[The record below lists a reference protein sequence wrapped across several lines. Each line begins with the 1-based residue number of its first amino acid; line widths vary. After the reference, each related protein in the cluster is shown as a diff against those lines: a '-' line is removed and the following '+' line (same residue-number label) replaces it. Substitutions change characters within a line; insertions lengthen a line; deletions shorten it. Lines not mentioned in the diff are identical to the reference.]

1 MDVSII
7 VPLFRGEKFLP
18 QILVYI
24 IQNYE
29 YVNRYSKCDM
39 ELILVNDSPEWKI
52 DAATVKTR
60 EIPVYVIENSVN
72 HGIHYS
78 RISGLQRATGKYILF
93 LDQDDTIEENYIFS
107 QLSKI
112 GEADAIVCNGLYRGD
127 RLIMAN
133 EEAKRKVQDNE
144 YYFSSMRIII
154 SPGQVLLSRE
164 SIPAEWGCYILKSN
178 YCDDAFL
185 WLLMKD
191 RNAEFAINDK
201 ILYHHNETGE
211 NTSFCWKNNAMA
223 LQELYRMCEENH
235 LLQKKHL
242 DRLKETIDRRVEKHL
257 LYAEMEEL
265 FRSAEAKKD
274 VLNDYF
280 VAKQCR
286 RVAVYG
292 YGVFGKKLVDLLK
305 ITCVEIPY
313 VIDQNA
319 ETINVENL
327 TIRTLQEELEAVDL
341 IIVTTVWI
349 YDSIRKELRKKV
361 PCEIISMK
369 QFLENI

>member
-164 SIPAEWGCYILKSN
+164 SIPAEWYS
-178 YCDDAFL
+178 YV
-185 WLLMKD
+185 
-191 RNAEFAINDK
+191 
-201 ILYHHNETGE
+201 
-211 NTSFCWKNNAMA
+211 TSP
-223 LQELYRMCEENH
+223 
-235 LLQKKHL
+235 
-242 DRLKETIDRRVEKHL
+242 
-257 LYAEMEEL
+257 L
-265 FRSAEAKKD
+265 F
-274 VLNDYF
+274 F
-280 VAKQCR
+280 
-286 RVAVYG
+286 
-292 YGVFGKKLVDLLK
+292 
-305 ITCVEIPY
+305 
-313 VIDQNA
+313 
-319 ETINVENL
+319 
-327 TIRTLQEELEAVDL
+327 
-341 IIVTTVWI
+341 
-349 YDSIRKELRKKV
+349 
-361 PCEIISMK
+361 
-369 QFLENI
+369 